1 MTDNAKVSSRSYP
14 REETFAAFLL
24 RGFRGTRGLK
34 GVHPPL
40 NRIGLPGWAWRT
52 LTWAL
57 AIATLALL
65 ILTPWA
71 YALFFV
77 VFPLLWLVHR
87 RLWVAILAHI
97 AFGAGLAVVLRV
109 MGEESWW
116 VAAGVMTLVNLVG
129 GMWVTWIQI
138 ARFDAV
144 VALADREK
152 ALAALARAQDE
163 LAAAE
168 RAAGIAAERERWAR
182 EVHDTL
188 AQGFISVITLA
199 QAARGELDDGEP
211 GAVDRL
217 LAQLEA
223 VARDNLT
230 ESRALVAGEGPS
242 ALKDGDLAQA
252 LRRLVGVQREH
263 GLKVGLELDL
273 PTGLSSAARV
283 AVLRIVQEGLS
294 NVVRHAH
301 AERVEVV
308 VGVESAGLGEELVVT
323 VADDGVGTGTRPEGT
338 GLTGMR
344 SRVEGLG
351 GTLTVDPLHSP
362 DECRHVGTVIEARMP
377 L

>member
-1 MTDNAKVSSRSYP
+1 LAQHWRIIDIRS
-14 REETFAAFLL
+14 
-24 RGFRGTRGLK
+24 
-34 GVHPPL
+34 
-40 NRIGLPGWAWRT
+40 
-52 LTWAL
+52 
-57 AIATLALL
+57 
-65 ILTPWA
+65 
-71 YALFFV
+71 
-77 VFPLLWLVHR
+77 
-87 RLWVAILAHI
+87 
-97 AFGAGLAVVLRV
+97 
-109 MGEESWW
+109 
-116 VAAGVMTLVNLVG
+116 
-129 GMWVTWIQI
+129 
-138 ARFDAV
+138 
-144 VALADREK
+144 
-152 ALAALARAQDE
+152 
-163 LAAAE
+163 AAE
-168 RAAGIAAERERWAR
+168 RAAGTAAERERWAR

-199 QAARGELDDGEP
+199 QAARGELDDGET
-211 GAVDRL
+211 GAVDRR